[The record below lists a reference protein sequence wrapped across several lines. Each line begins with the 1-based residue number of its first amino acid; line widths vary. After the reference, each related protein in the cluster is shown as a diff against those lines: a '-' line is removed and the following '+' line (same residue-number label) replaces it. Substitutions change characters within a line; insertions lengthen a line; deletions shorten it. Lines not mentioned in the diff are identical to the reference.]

1 MARPNFFC
9 DIDSLNCL
17 LGKEFEGDYKDID
30 LTMDLIE
37 LPFFFIFS
45 ADKENWTVKAM
56 QRGEIYS
63 HDDSGIEKGSVI
75 VNKASGEGQVRATQE
90 LGENMGAFFAACRN
104 LSYYIQD
111 NNLEDVYADFNP
123 EDEGIMLYV
132 EDDELKYKVVSGK
145 ARPDMMVSTLF
156 GGTTMGRP
164 YMDDFMANS
173 ALEMMSFEE
182 KLAAAEYGDE
192 DAMQAVAMAYL
203 NGDEDEDVEQ
213 DPAKA
218 LYWLEKYA
226 EEGNSSSAFNAG
238 LFYARGYGTKRNLE
252 KAAEWMERAA
262 EEGDEDAEA
271 LAPKYR
277 QALAD
282 TTAAENGDAAAQ
294 GRLAGFYMSM
304 ADSLEQAG
312 TGDFYEESL
321 KWAKKAA
328 EKGDGDGLWTLAL
341 AYEHG
346 RGVAKNVEI
355 AIEYYEQGA
364 EVGHARSLNSLGCYY
379 IRGDVVEQN
388 MKLGFEMVLRAS
400 LLGDGE
406 SMANLGRCYQFG
418 NGCMGNMKKAIVWY
432 KKSLELIS
440 NEELEQKTMIFEM
453 MPDMGEEEDYYGE
466 DSDRELTADEQAF
479 LDKIDA
485 TLPVDVRDIVQNP
498 DSVFEGISFESHN
511 VDFEDDD
518 EAEDDNEDFGGMPA
532 GFMEAMEAFSEAEE
546 YENELADL
554 GVIPDAPRLGNSTMS
569 LSAEGFPRIALKA
582 EEGDERA
589 LEILAKIKAAN
600 ELG

>member
-9 DIDSLNCL
+9 DIDSLNCI
-17 LGKEFEGDYKDID
+17 LGMEFGDGYKDID

-37 LPFFFIFS
+37 LPFYFIFT
-45 ADKENWTVKAM
+45 ADDENWTVKAM

-75 VNKASGEGQVRATQE
+75 VNRESGEGQVRATQE

-104 LSYYIQD
+104 LSYYMQD
-111 NNLEDVYADFNP
+111 NKLEELCADFDP
-123 EDEGIMLYV
+123 EQEGVLLYV
-132 EDDELKYKVVSGK
+132 EDDELKYKVVAGK
-145 ARPDMMVSTLF
+145 ERPEMMCTTLF
-156 GGTTMGRP
+156 GGPVMGRP
-164 YMDDFMANS
+164 YMDDFMERS
-173 ALEMMSFEE
+173 AREMMSHEE
-182 KLAAAEYGDE
+182 KIEAAEDGDE
-192 DAMQAVAMAYL
+192 DCMQVLALLYL
-203 NGDEDEDVEQ
+203 NGDEDEDI
-213 DPAKA
+213 DPDPIKA
-218 LYWLEKYA
+218 LYWLEKSA

-238 LFYARGYGTKRNLE
+238 LFYAKGYGTERNLE

-262 EEGDEDAEA
+262 EEGDEDAGA

-277 QALAD
+277 QALTD
-282 TTAAENGDAAAQ
+282 ITLAENGDAAAQ

-304 ADSLEQAG
+304 AGSLEQAG
-312 TGDFYEESL
+312 TGDYYEESL

-328 EKGDGDGLWTLAL
+328 EQGNGDGLWTLAL

-355 AIEYYEQGA
+355 AIGYYEQGA

-388 MKLGFEMVLRAS
+388 MKLGFELVLRAS

-406 SMANLGRCYQFG
+406 AMANLGRCYQFG

-432 KKSLELIS
+432 KKSLELIP
-440 NEELEQKTMIFEM
+440 NEELERKTMIFEM

-466 DSDRELTADEQAF
+466 DSDRELTAEEIAF
-479 LDKIDA
+479 LDKIDT
-485 TLPVDVRDIVQNP
+485 TLPWEAKDIAQNP
-498 DSVFEGISFESHN
+498 DSVFEGIVSENSE
-511 VDFEDDD
+511 VDFADDD
-518 EAEDDNEDFGGMPA
+518 EETEDFEGMPA

-554 GVIPDAPRLGNSTMS
+554 GVIPDALRPGNGAMS
-569 LSAEGFPRIALKA
+569 LSAEGFPRVALKA

-589 LEILAKIKAAN
+589 LEIIAKMNAAN
-600 ELG
+600 KIE

>member
-63 HDDSGIEKGSVI
+63 HDDSGIEKGSVV
-75 VNKASGEGQVRATQE
+75 VNRASGEGQVRATQE
-90 LGENMGAFFAACRN
+90 LGKNMGAFFAACRN
-104 LSYYIQD
+104 LSYYMQD
-111 NNLEDVYADFNP
+111 NNLEEICAGFDP
-123 EDEGIMLYV
+123 EQEGIMLYV
-132 EDDELKYKVVSGK
+132 EGDELKYKVVSGK

-182 KLAAAEYGDE
+182 KLEAAEDGDE
-192 DAMQAVAMAYL
+192 DAMQAVAMIYL
-203 NGDEDEDVEQ
+203 NGDEDVEP
-213 DPAKA
+213 DPVKA
-218 LYWLEKYA
+218 LYWLEKSA

-238 LFYARGYGTKRNLE
+238 LFYAKGYGTERNLE

-277 QALAD
+277 QALVD
-282 TTAAENGDAAAQ
+282 TTAAENGDPAAQ

-304 ADSLEQAG
+304 AGSLEQAG

-328 EKGDGDGLWTLAL
+328 EQGDGDGLWTLAL

-346 RGVAKNVEI
+346 RGVAKNVEV
-355 AIEYYEQGA
+355 AIEYYERGA

-379 IRGDVVEQN
+379 IRGDMVDQN
-388 MKLGFEMVLRAS
+388 MKYGFEMVLRAS

-406 SMANLGRCYQFG
+406 AMANLGRCYQFG

-432 KKSLELIS
+432 KKSLERIP
-440 NEELEQKTMIFEM
+440 NDELEQKTMIFEM
-453 MPDMGEEEDYYGE
+453 MPDIGEEDDYYGE
-466 DSDRELTADEQAF
+466 DSDRELTAEEQAF
-479 LDKIDA
+479 IDKIDE
-485 TLPVDVRDIVQNP
+485 TLPDDIRKLAKNP
-498 DSVFEGISFESHN
+498 DVVFEGISFERP
-511 VDFEDDD
+511 DFDDEDDEDDD
-518 EAEDDNEDFGGMPA
+518 EGFGGMPA

-554 GVIPDAPRLGNSTMS
+554 GVIPDAPRPGNGTMS

>member
-9 DIDSLNCL
+9 DIDSLNCI
-17 LGKEFEGDYKDID
+17 LGMEFGNDYKDID

-37 LPFFFIFS
+37 LPYFFIFT
-45 ADKENWTVKAM
+45 ADSENWTVKAM
-56 QRGEIYS
+56 KRGEIYS
-63 HDDSGIEKGSVI
+63 HDDSGIEQGSVV
-75 VNKASGEGQVRATQE
+75 VNRESGEGQVRATQE

-111 NNLEDVYADFNP
+111 NNLEELYADFDP
-123 EDEGIMLYV
+123 ENEGIMLYV
-132 EDDELKYKVVSGK
+132 EGDELKYKVVSGK

-182 KLAAAEYGDE
+182 KLEAAEDGDE

-213 DPAKA
+213 DPVKA
-218 LYWLEKYA
+218 LYWLEKSA

-238 LFYARGYGTKRNLE
+238 LFYAKGYGTERNLE

-262 EEGDEDAEA
+262 EDGDEDAEA

-277 QALAD
+277 QAIAD

-294 GRLAGFYMSM
+294 SRLAGFYMSM
-304 ADSLEQAG
+304 AGSLEQAG

-328 EKGDGDGLWTLAL
+328 EQEDGDGLWTLAL

-346 RGVAKNVEI
+346 RGVAKNVEV
-355 AIEYYEQGA
+355 AIEYYERGA

-388 MKLGFEMVLRAS
+388 MKYGVEMVLRAS

-406 SMANLGRCYQFG
+406 AMANLGRCYQFG

-432 KKSLELIS
+432 KKSLELIP
-440 NEELEQKTMIFEM
+440 NDELEQKTMIFEM
-453 MPDMGEEEDYYGE
+453 MPDMGDEEDYYGE
-466 DSDRELTADEQAF
+466 DSDRELTAEEQAF
-479 LDKIDA
+479 IDKIDE
-485 TLPVDVRDIVQNP
+485 TLPDDIRELAKNP
-498 DSVFEGISFESHN
+498 DSVFEGISFERP
-511 VDFEDDD
+511 DFDDEDDEDDD
-518 EAEDDNEDFGGMPA
+518 EEFGGMPA
-532 GFMEAMEAFSEAEE
+532 GFMEAMEAFAEAEE

-554 GVIPDAPRLGNSTMS
+554 GIIPDAPRPGNGTMS

-589 LEILAKIKAAN
+589 LEILAKMNAAN